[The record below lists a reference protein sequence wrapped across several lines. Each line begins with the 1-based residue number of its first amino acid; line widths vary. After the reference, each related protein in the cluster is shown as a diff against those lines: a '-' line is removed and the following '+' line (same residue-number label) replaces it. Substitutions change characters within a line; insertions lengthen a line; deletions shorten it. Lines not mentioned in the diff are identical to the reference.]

1 MGASV
6 DTLKTQ
12 EKFSA
17 KHGLRFPLIGDEE
30 RTISADYRVLKSPT
44 GRTERDTVVVSRD
57 GTVVLA
63 YERVKASGHAAKVL
77 ADVRE
82 AMAEGRL

>member
-1 MGASV
+1 MALGVAVVGASV

-30 RTISADYRVLKSPT
+30 RTISADY
-44 GRTERDTVVVSRD
+44 
-57 GTVVLA
+57 
-63 YERVKASGHAAKVL
+63 
-77 ADVRE
+77 
-82 AMAEGRL
+82 